1 MIQGKLIPRHTV
13 LCVTVHMNAGTFP
26 SSFRSEDFQPELIQ
40 ARPKSHRLQQPPRR
54 LVYNKCKLHR
64 YTRIYIHSEKETPK
78 SSSTSSSYIVLYIVG
93 TTCSRNIGATYVDV
107 CVSRDVFALLERHQ
121 SRFFIYSFVC
131 GVSPMIPVR
140 PSV

>member
-64 YTRIYIHSEKETPK
+64 YTDTHVFIYIQRK
-78 SSSTSSSYIVLYIVG
+78 
-93 TTCSRNIGATYVDV
+93 R
-107 CVSRDVFALLERHQ
+107 RQ
-121 SRFFIYSFVC
+121 SRAVHHHHISYC
-131 GVSPMIPVR
+131 IL
-140 PSV
+140 